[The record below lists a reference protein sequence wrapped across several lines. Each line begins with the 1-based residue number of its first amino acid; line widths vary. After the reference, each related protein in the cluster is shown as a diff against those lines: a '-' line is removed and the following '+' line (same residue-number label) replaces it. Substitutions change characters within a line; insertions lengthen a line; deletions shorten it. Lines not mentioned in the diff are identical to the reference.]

1 MTRNGS
7 ALLSIQ
13 GVTKRFGGFTAVD
26 AMSFDLAPGVIGGLI
41 GPNGAGKTTLFNT
54 LAGHMAPDAG
64 EVHLDGV
71 AIQGQ
76 SPHRIFS
83 AGLSRTFQIPRPF
96 PEMSVLE
103 NVMIVPLGQAG
114 ERFWNNWLRP
124 GKVTREELQAR
135 ARAEEIIEFCGL
147 TGVRRDQ
154 ASTLSGGQLKLLELA
169 RVLMADPKIILL
181 DEPAAGVN
189 PSLMMTLVDKIKALN
204 ERGYTFLII
213 EHNMDVVMSI
223 CDPIMVMSQGRLLY
237 QGDAAGARTDPAV
250 LDAYLGDLP

>member
-1 MTRNGS
+1 MSGG
-7 ALLSIQ
+7 ALLSIR

-26 AMSFDLAPGVIGGLI
+26 GISLDLPRGAIGGLI

-54 LAGHMAPDAG
+54 MAGLMQPDEG
-64 EVHLDGV
+64 EVVLDGV
-71 AIQGQ
+71 AIQNR
-76 SPHRIFS
+76 SPHRVFA

-103 NVMIVPLGQAG
+103 NVMLVPAGQVG

-124 GKVTREELQAR
+124 GAVARQEKVAREKAT
-135 ARAEEIIEFCGL
+135 EIIEFCGL
-147 TGVRRDQ
+147 TRVLGDQ

-189 PSLMMTLVDKIKALN
+189 PALMMTLVEKIEALN
-204 ERGYTFLII
+204 SRGHTFLII

-223 CDPIMVMSQGRLLY
+223 CEPIFVMAQGRLLY
-237 QGDAAGARTDPAV
+237 QGDAEGARRDAAV